1 MHGGTITNPAP
12 IDQSGAKS
20 YSAPPGSV
28 GGDDRS
34 DPGLDVCFR
43 QRAECDVAL
52 ARGRLE
58 YPGGLAGH
66 TEGGENRPVGVVN
79 VGESQAVAADEVVD
93 FGAGAVP
100 ADTNDLDLAGPFLAD
115 RLDRVGFTVAGD
127 SIWRPEP
134 EGHRGPCVAG
144 TEVSVRR
151 GRRDSHGRRGRRSHI
166 NGNVGGDGVLCA
178 CRKSQQPRRY

>member
-1 MHGGTITNPAP
+1 MHRTEVRGNRPVVCHNLRVTP
-12 IDQSGAKS
+12 D
-20 YSAPPGSV
+20 SV
-28 GGDDRS
+28 GGDECS
-34 DPGLDVCFR
+34 DPGLDIRFR
-43 QRAECDVAL
+43 QRAECGVAL

-58 YPGGLAGH
+58 HPGGLAGH
-66 TEGGENRPVGVVN
+66 AEGGENRPVGVVN

-100 ADTNDLDLAGPFLAD
+100 ADTNDLDLAGPLLAD

-127 SIWRPEP
+127 SIRCPEP

-144 TEVSVRR
+144 TEVSVRC
-151 GRRDSHGRRGRRSHI
+151 GRRGSRRHVNGHI
-166 NGNVGGDGVLCA
+166 GGNGVLCA